1 MAAPPGEE
9 RFLAEWNSCHH
20 DTRKHPA
27 AARGNGQNA
36 HVIIAP
42 MEQALFDILKQ
53 LETCERLDERELTRV
68 INRNN
73 KRLLEQA
80 KRNGEASRGQ
90 NGAGTDP
97 RPSPAGSE
105 DGQGAGTAAAEGE
118 PNPQPTASSNKP
130 GVSSTARPLSKR
142 RLMAYYLDVRQN
154 QPERWAAWGFTPEL
168 QRRLE
173 RTLQMKPRRTASGVA
188 TITVL
193 TKPWKCGSECLYCPN
208 DLRMPKSYLADEP
221 ACQRAERCCFDP
233 YLQVQARLKA
243 LTEMGHI
250 TDKVELIVLGGTWS
264 DYPTS
269 YQVWFIRELF
279 RALNDGMAGQANV
292 VGIRQRY
299 RQAGISSDPAE
310 LAAQVS
316 AVQDQVHRGCS
327 TYNQAFDR
335 FYGAHAGWQK
345 AARWQTAAWNELEAE
360 HRTNEQ
366 AAHRVVGLVVETRPE
381 RISPGHLLTLRR
393 LGCTKVQMGIQSL
406 NADVRL
412 ANNRHT
418 TDAQIQRA
426 FELLRLFGF
435 KTHVHAMVNLLGSTP
450 EADKED
456 YRHLATQTAF
466 QPDEVKLYPCVLV
479 EGTELCSRFADG
491 SWKPYREEQLVDV
504 LVADTCATPRFCRIS
519 RMIRDIC
526 APDIVAG
533 NKKVNLRQMVE
544 SRIDSQGLATAEIR
558 HREVSLADVSTGKL
572 ELRITPYETTATSER
587 FLEWVTPEGK
597 IAGFLRLSLPKQDS
611 MAELLNELGAEAIA
625 RKTQQGAAAGTPVN
639 GDAATGEDPAAPF
652 ALGEAMIREVHV
664 YGRVERLSH
673 EGKSNAQ
680 HRGLGTQL
688 VSRACE
694 LAAEAGFKRINVIS
708 AVGTRGYYRKLGF
721 YDNGLYQQR
730 NLD

>member
-1 MAAPPGEE
+1 
-9 RFLAEWNSCHH
+9 
-20 DTRKHPA
+20 
-27 AARGNGQNA
+27 
-36 HVIIAP
+36 

-53 LETCERLDERELTRV
+53 LGTCEQLGERELTQV

-80 KRNGEASRGQ
+80 KRNDEALQAQR
-90 NGAGTDP
+90 
-97 RPSPAGSE
+97 
-105 DGQGAGTAAAEGE
+105 
-118 PNPQPTASSNKP
+118 QPIASAN
-130 GVSSTARPLSKR
+130 TRPLSKR

-154 QPERWAAWGFTPEL
+154 QPERWAAWGLSREQ

-264 DYPTS
+264 DYPTG
-269 YQVWFIRELF
+269 YQIWFVRELF

-292 VGIRQRY
+292 AGIRQRY
-299 RQAGISSDPAE
+299 RQAGISSDPDE
-310 LAAQVS
+310 LANQVATEQS
-316 AVQDQVHRGCS
+316 RVARREQS
-327 TYNQAFDR
+327 YNQAFDR
-335 FYGAHAGWQK
+335 FYGAHAGWRE
-345 AARWQTAAWNELEAE
+345 AAGWQSATWEQLEAE
-360 HRTNEQ
+360 HRANEQ

-381 RISPGHLLTLRR
+381 RILPGHLLTLRR

-406 NADVRL
+406 NEGVRL

-418 TDAQIQRA
+418 TNAQIQRA

-456 YRHLATQTAF
+456 YLRLATDRAL

-479 EGTELCSRFADG
+479 EGTGLCSHYADG
-491 SWKPYREEQLVDV
+491 SWRPYSEEELVDV

-544 SRIDSQGLATAEIR
+544 SRIDTQGLATPEIR
-558 HREVSLADVSTGKL
+558 HREVSLADVSAGEL
-572 ELRITPYETTATSER
+572 ELRTTPYETTATSER

-597 IAGFLRLSLPKQDS
+597 IAGFLRLSLPKQDA
-611 MAELLNELGAEAIA
+611 MACLLDELGTGTAESEAA
-625 RKTQQGAAAGTPVN
+625 NQQGATANALVTTSAPGKVPAAP
-639 GDAATGEDPAAPF
+639 APGEPPTTAAPF

-664 YGRVERLSH
+664 YGRVERLAH
-673 EGKSNAQ
+673 EGKNNAQ

-688 VSRACE
+688 VRRACE
-694 LAAEAGFKRINVIS
+694 LAAEAGYQRINVIS

-721 YDNGLYQQR
+721 YDNGLYQRR
-730 NLD
+730 NLG